1 MVANEEKGTSPW
13 NWAKDIFEHFS
24 ANRYLVYIKRPL
36 FEAISVWIKH
46 RRPCTQLISRSVNQD
61 STCQKGKKGPQ
72 LATNSVKKQNVLAAR
87 YNLGTMVRTITI
99 KLREP

>member
-1 MVANEEKGTSPW
+1 MKKREPVPGTEKK
-13 NWAKDIFEHFS
+13 NIRFEHFS

-36 FEAISVWIKH
+36 FEAISVRIKH

-72 LATNSVKKQNVLAAR
+72 
-87 YNLGTMVRTITI
+87 
-99 KLREP
+99 